1 MRARTAFAIV
11 GAAIA
16 AIALGGVAPV
26 AAQKAAKGGGNC
38 VNKAAS
44 GTNTTQDGAK
54 FQAWEAVLQAT
65 DWGSW
70 SAWMGTSHK
79 IGHAPGYAVSGL
91 KERCGK
97 GGSLGLECRIQAT
110 LCK

>member
-1 MRARTAFAIV
+1 MPMLKLLAAAGLAGAMLLAATPAAEARTCVTKA
-11 GAAIA
+11 GLGTGS
-16 AIALGGVAPV
+16 ALD
-26 AAQKAAKGGGNC
+26 
-38 VNKAAS
+38 S
-44 GTNTTQDGAK
+44 AK

-70 SAWMGTSHK
+70 SVWMGSSHK
-79 IGHAPGYAVSGL
+79 IGHAPGYAVSNL

-97 GGSLGLECRIQAT
+97 GGSLGMECRIQAT